1 MRTRL
6 YDDVRHCGDLHD
18 FAGMRPLTKP
28 AGSPGSMLAGTWRNR
43 RRPVAANDNNPNKTT
58 IMVAHNGG
66 CSTTSGMVPVS
77 VRRVSFMDGAQV
89 AA

>member
-6 YDDVRHCGDLHD
+6 YDDVRHCGDISD
-18 FAGMRPLTKP
+18 IADMRDLTKP
-28 AGSPGSMLAGTWRNR
+28 VGHCGSMLAGTWRNR
-43 RRPVAANDNNPNKTT
+43 RRPIPANDNNKTT

-77 VRRVSFMDGAQV
+77 VRRLSFMDRV